1 MYQKNTQA
9 KSGKQCSSHLEERL
23 TAYYGPA
30 LPPHPL
36 SEAAWLRLRDQLEQE
51 RRVPLRR
58 AGGRWPCSLRVRRG
72 QAAPER
78 FQETFAALL
87 SQIDYRRPAPAM
99 RCHFSSRQVQPRV
112 RTSPLGHGQIRLI
125 LPEHSW
131 LMLRELELEVLLAS
145 GLARCSGAS
154 RALFLLTRTL
164 FAASLLLALA
174 ALPFIGTDR
183 RSLWIFGVAFACCV
197 TGACLIS
204 WQERALAFQGDRQA
218 VQWLGRER
226 VCQGLHLLAEH
237 ERPRPR
243 PAWGEPSMAE
253 RIARVCGSSVKT
265 KDEHL
270 TLVG

>member
-1 MYQKNTQA
+1 MEK
-9 KSGKQCSSHLEERL
+9 RL

-36 SEAAWLRLRDQLEQE
+36 PEAAWLQLRDQLEQA
-51 RRVPLRR
+51 RRVPLRKQ
-58 AGGRWPCSLRVRRG
+58 GGRRIGYTRVRR
-72 QAAPER
+72 QQVVPAS

-87 SQIDYRRPAPAM
+87 SQIDYRRPSPDL
-99 RCHFSSRQVQPRV
+99 RCHFSSRLIQPLV
-112 RTSPLGHGQIRLI
+112 RTSPLGRGQLRLT
-125 LPEHSW
+125 LPAQSW
-131 LMLRELELEVLLAS
+131 QGLQTLEIEVLLAA

-154 RALFLLTRTL
+154 RALFLLSRAL
-164 FAASLLLALA
+164 LAASLLLAVA
-174 ALPFIGTDR
+174 ALPFTGVDR
-183 RSLWIFGVAFACCV
+183 RSLWIFCLALACCV
-197 TGACLIS
+197 VGAGLIS

-237 ERPRPR
+237 GRPQRRPT
-243 PAWGEPSMAE
+243 WGEPSLSE